1 MARIIQTKMAAP
13 SLSNVGAVSSN
24 AAVRDYSLGAG
35 GQMTGAARVKYNLQ
49 DGLSQSVADKEQ
61 EALRVGSE
69 VTQDWSKGGRF
80 SSGWDRAVQTA
91 RSDVSQVGQTWAQAV
106 SFADKMSQNSAFGD
120 KVSDAIRSELGA
132 QLKTSVNGAIMGTGV
147 TGVAAGN
154 MTGVSQKAR
163 EWAEN
168 TQEGKDWANA
178 IRNEFSKQQYSSLQG
193 TDSLTT
199 KAGYSEDEAAGIRES
214 VSRQAS
220 TVRAYE
226 EATQVASSISGTYSG
241 HAGEINRN
249 LMAAGMYETVMGMH
263 ASLYNGTGEASDRYR
278 EAYNKIES
286 HEKGLGVQAFDAQLG
301 WVMGAMLSSGQY
313 DNVMS
318 VGQQITGA
326 QGLDTPELG
335 SNKGVG
341 SPVTTLEGKSV
352 EELKAR
358 HGTAPAGPSAP
369 QVNPTFAKMASGEMP
384 APIDEIPSRPANES
398 PAKPEGARV
407 FTAEEAR
414 VFAHGA
420 DINATQAAL
429 GVGGYMVDETLSLPE
444 RAIKSAA
451 DAYNS
456 NIGVPFSNVVNDFF
470 TNTRV
475 NNESSPSGNT
485 DR

>member
-1 MARIIQTKMAAP
+1 
-13 SLSNVGAVSSN
+13 
-24 AAVRDYSLGAG
+24 
-35 GQMTGAARVKYNLQ
+35 
-49 DGLSQSVADKEQ
+49 
-61 EALRVGSE
+61 
-69 VTQDWSKGGRF
+69 
-80 SSGWDRAVQTA
+80 
-91 RSDVSQVGQTWAQAV
+91 
-106 SFADKMSQNSAFGD
+106 
-120 KVSDAIRSELGA
+120 
-132 QLKTSVNGAIMGTGV
+132 
-147 TGVAAGN
+147 
-154 MTGVSQKAR
+154 
-163 EWAEN
+163 
-168 TQEGKDWANA
+168 
-178 IRNEFSKQQYSSLQG
+178 
-193 TDSLTT
+193 
-199 KAGYSEDEAAGIRES
+199 
-214 VSRQAS
+214 
-220 TVRAYE
+220 
-226 EATQVASSISGTYSG
+226 
-241 HAGEINRN
+241 
-249 LMAAGMYETVMGMH
+249 MAAGMYETVMGMH